1 MRHAI
6 ISDIHGNLQALR
18 AVLESLDGLG
28 AGDAV
33 CLGDVVGY
41 GGDPAG
47 CVSLIRER
55 CSAAIM
61 GNHDAAV
68 AGAVSTEYFNSA
80 AREAVNWTRQA
91 LDLED
96 AGWLGA
102 LPYELGL
109 DGYCIVHATPDDP
122 RRWSY
127 LMSDDH
133 AEELF
138 GFFSGPLLF
147 YGHTHYP
154 LVFEQYGAAVACLGA
169 ETLSLRPGARY
180 IINPGSV
187 GQPRDGDPRAAFGIY
202 DGSAGRFEFH
212 RVPYDIDGA
221 RKAIL
226 DAGLPRVLA
235 DRLSRG
241 R

>member
-1 MRHAI
+1 LRHAI

-28 AGDAV
+28 AGGVV

-55 CSAAIM
+55 CSAVIM

-80 AREAVNWTRQA
+80 ARAAVSWTRQA
-91 LDLED
+91 LNLED
-96 AGWLGA
+96 IGWLEA
-102 LPYELGL
+102 LPYEMVF
-109 DGYCIVHATPDDP
+109 DDYCIVHATPDNP
-122 RRWSY
+122 HRWSY

-154 LVFEQYGAAVACLGA
+154 LAFEQSGAAVACLGA
-169 ETLSLRPGARY
+169 ETFSLRPGARY

-202 DGSAGRFEFH
+202 DDSAGRFEFH
-212 RVPYDIDGA
+212 RQPYDIAGA
-221 RKAIL
+221 QRAIL